1 MKFIPSLVALVLCVA
16 SASAQQAPARPVPA
30 TPPAAPTPATKP
42 TPAPEPARAPRAV
55 IVGGDWGFGNSVFVD
70 GQRIREDAE
79 RMAREA
85 IDRSFDAEQRGYEAT
100 QRAFEASVRATER
113 AQENADR
120 AMERANRDIQLS
132 GLSSTWSSDFAP
144 LARISANIGGQVAA
158 SVASSFNNSYSNN
171 YSYSYNNSLSFAPI
185 AQSSWGWGQDQDP
198 ADSLYNI
205 ARDAMNRG
213 EYRRSAEMFMQV
225 QNKYPKSNRISAA
238 AYYEAFMRYRIGSTE
253 ELKSALKI
261 LTDKAPSAS
270 SSSSVNQE
278 ISMLTTRVRGALA
291 ARGDSEQAR
300 IVAQEAQKGGCDR
313 EDMQIRA
320 EALSALAQSDQN
332 AATPMLRNVLN
343 KKDPCSLE
351 LRRRALSILLRRADT
366 AATSAA
372 ISVAKNADET
382 LELRVDAVN
391 YLSRLPGDNAL
402 ATLEELLRTSNER
415 EVQRAAV
422 RSLANSENTRA
433 RSAVRMIVERNDV
446 SEELRSEALS
456 TFSKDRNT
464 SEDAA
469 YLRNLFPK
477 MQSEKLKI
485 SVLSAV
491 SRMAGPENDQFL
503 LNVARNNG
511 ESSEVRSAA
520 ISRLSRSTA
529 TINVSDLAKLYDAAE
544 SRSMRM
550 QVVSALG
557 QRKESEALDKLLEI
571 LKTGTDNNIKSQII
585 NTLSRN
591 PDPKAKAALLDW
603 AGRAN

>member
-1 MKFIPSLVALVLCVA
+1 MKFIPSLVAVVLCAA
-16 SASAQQAPARPVPA
+16 SASAQQTTTRPVPA
-30 TPPAAPTPATKP
+30 TPPVAPTPTTKP
-42 TPAPEPARAPRAV
+42 VPAPQPARAPRAV
-55 IVGGDWGFGNSVFVD
+55 IVGGDCCYGGLYID
-70 GQRIREDAE
+70 GERIRDDAE

-85 IDRSFDAEQRGYEAT
+85 MDRSFDAQQRG
-100 QRAFEASVRATER
+100 FEAAQR
-113 AQENADR
+113 AQEAAER
-120 AMERANRDIQLS
+120 AMERASRDMDHRLGYAYSI
-132 GLSSTWSSDFAP
+132 GTDFAP
-144 LARISANIGGQVAA
+144 LARLSSDFATNITGQVAA
-158 SVASSFNNSYSNN
+158 TVGTAFNGAFSNN
-171 YSYSYNNSLSFAPI
+171 FNTNMALAPI
-185 AQSSWGWGQDQDP
+185 AQSSWGWSQDQDP
-198 ADSLYNI
+198 ADSLYNV

-213 EYRRSAEMFMQV
+213 EYRRSAELFNQV
-225 QNKYPKSNRISAA
+225 QSKYPRSNRLSAA
-238 AYYEAFMRYRIGSTE
+238 AYYEAFMRYRIGSTD
-253 ELKSALKI
+253 ELKSALRI
-261 LTDKAPSAS
+261 LTEKAPNAG

-278 ISMLTTRVRGALA
+278 IGMLTTRVRGALA

-343 KKDPCSLE
+343 KKDPCSLD

-402 ATLEELLRTSNER
+402 STLEDLLRTSNER

-422 RSLANSENTRA
+422 RSLANTENTRA
-433 RSAVRMIVERNDV
+433 RSAVRMIIERNDV
-446 SEELRSEALS
+446 SEELRSEALN
-456 TFSKDRNT
+456 TFSKDRNAP
-464 SEDAA
+464 EDAA

-477 MQSEKLKI
+477 MQSEKLKM
-485 SVLSAV
+485 SVLNAV
-491 SRMAGPENDQFL
+491 ARMGGADNDQFL
-503 LNVARNNG
+503 LGIARNTG
-511 ESSEVRSAA
+511 ESSEVRSSA
-520 ISRLSRSTA
+520 ISRLARSTS
-529 TINVSDLAKLYDAAE
+529 TINVADLARLYDAAE
-544 SRSMRM
+544 SRSMRV

-557 QRKESEALDKLLEI
+557 QRKEPEALDKLLDI
-571 LKTGTDNNIKSQII
+571 LKTGTDTNIKSQII

-591 PDPKAKAALLDW
+591 PDPKAKQALLDW

>member
-1 MKFIPSLVALVLCVA
+1 
-16 SASAQQAPARPVPA
+16 ASAQQPPARPLPA
-30 TPPAAPTPATKP
+30 TPPAAPVPAPAP
-42 TPAPEPARAPRAV
+42 TPAPTPAPARAPRATT
-55 IVGGDWGFGNSVFVD
+55 INGDWGFGSSIYID
-70 GQRIREDAE
+70 GARLRDDAE
-79 RMAREA
+79 RMARA
-85 IDRSFDAEQRGYEAT
+85 AMDRSFDAEQRGFDAS
-100 QRAFEASVRATER
+100 QRVFEATER
-113 AQENADR
+113 AQGAAER
-120 AMERANRDIQLS
+120 AMARVNRDFDFS
-132 GLSSTWSSDFAP
+132 GLTGNLSSSLAP
-144 LARISANIGGQVAA
+144 LARVYSDFSANFSGTIA
-158 SVASSFNNSYSNN
+158 SNINSAFSTNM
-171 YSYSYNNSLSFAPI
+171 SFAPI
-185 AQSSWGWGQDQDP
+185 AQSSWGWSRDQDP
-198 ADSLYNI
+198 ADSLYNV

-213 EYRRSAEMFMQV
+213 EYRRSAETFMQV
-225 QNKYPKSNRISAA
+225 QNKYPKSTRIPAA

-253 ELKSALKI
+253 ELKSALRI
-261 LTDKAPSAS
+261 LTEKAPSS
-270 SSSSVNQE
+270 NSSSSVNQE

-291 ARGDSEQAR
+291 SRGDAEQAR

-320 EALSALAQSDQN
+320 EALSALAQSDLN

-343 KKDPCSLE
+343 KKDPCSLD

-372 ISVAKNADET
+372 ISVAKNTDET

-422 RSLANSENTRA
+422 RSLANTENTRA
-433 RSAVRMIVERNDV
+433 RSAIRMIIERNDV

-456 TFSKDRNT
+456 TFSKDRN
-464 SEDAA
+464 SADDAT
-469 YLRNLFPK
+469 YLRSLFPK

-485 SVLSAV
+485 SVLNAV
-491 SRMAGPENDQFL
+491 SRMGGADNDQFL
-503 LNVARNNG
+503 LSVARNTG
-511 ESSEVRSAA
+511 ESSEVRSSA

-529 TINVSDLAKLYDAAE
+529 SVNVSDLAKLYDAAE

-557 QRKESEALDKLLEI
+557 QRKEPEALDKLLDI